1 MPFYKEMFTDDC
13 PKGKLLHGGFFFRAF
28 GLGNKL
34 EQVEKG
40 GKKIVGIRIDNS
52 NEIEFLFINEGEG
65 TQGLVRPPRGH
76 VRETDSG

>member
-13 PKGKLLHGGFFFRAF
+13 PKGKLLHGGFFFRAT

-34 EQVEKG
+34 EQVEKE

-52 NEIEFLFINEGEG
+52 NEIEFLFINDGQG
-65 TQGLVRPPRGH
+65 TPRVGITPL
-76 VRETDSG
+76 RYDGETDSG